1 MSRIYNFSAGPA
13 ILPEEAIKEAQEQL
27 FDYKGC
33 GMSILE
39 VSHRGAEYAA
49 VHEELKTNLKKV
61 ANISDDYALLFLG
74 GGASTQFA
82 MVPMNLRGEGQSA
95 DYVHTGA
102 WAGKAIKEAKV
113 LGATN
118 VVADTSKETP
128 ARIPAADSI
137 QSSPGSAYL
146 HITSNETIGGT
157 QWRTYPKVEAPL
169 VADMSSDMFCR
180 PVDVSS
186 FGLIYAG
193 AQKNLGP
200 AGVTLVIVRKDLAE
214 RVSDKIPNIFRYK
227 SHIAQDSLLNTPP
240 CFSCYMLMLTTR
252 WILKE
257 GGLEAIGK
265 RNEEKAAKLYAA
277 IDATEFYRGTAA
289 PESRSIMNVT
299 FRLPSEELEA
309 KFIKAAS
316 AQGMKG
322 LKGHRDVG
330 GIRASIYNAFPA
342 AGVDALIGFMKEFER
357 TNG

>member
-1 MSRIYNFSAGPA
+1 
-13 ILPEEAIKEAQEQL
+13 
-27 FDYKGC
+27 
-33 GMSILE
+33 
-39 VSHRGAEYAA
+39 
-49 VHEELKTNLKKV
+49 
-61 ANISDDYALLFLG
+61 
-74 GGASTQFA
+74 
-82 MVPMNLRGEGQSA
+82 
-95 DYVHTGA
+95 
-102 WAGKAIKEAKV
+102 
-113 LGATN
+113 
-118 VVADTSKETP
+118 
-128 ARIPAADSI
+128 
-137 QSSPGSAYL
+137 
-146 HITSNETIGGT
+146 
-157 QWRTYPKVEAPL
+157 
-169 VADMSSDMFCR
+169 
-180 PVDVSS
+180 VSS

-214 RVSDKIPNIFRYK
+214 RVTDKIPNIFRYK

-309 KFIKAAS
+309 KFIKEAS

-330 GIRASIYNAFPA
+330 GVRASIYNAFPM